1 MLNVISFFYLFKLL
15 NLVVFIKASEQ
26 QHSGNK
32 TSSDLIS
39 FRAIKSEEFS
49 NKILKNGEYTLVK
62 SLDGFTFILFDCDD
76 PKYFFP
82 KIDKTRNL
90 DRPEVRKLPS
100 VFRKA
105 IQKVAYCDSED
116 QLWKS
121 STQQIDEM
129 YAPYLAFKPLKEKLT
144 FAPLNSLILKDK
156 SVCEDYLKLLLH
168 PGYFNKDSKPPI
180 ECNHGHVNDY
190 LKKTTINF
198 FDKTEAK
205 TSTKNSQSKNET
217 SSTKNREKMFD
228 FLTKK
233 KKKNFKIME

>member
-1 MLNVISFFYLFKLL
+1 MLLKVISSIYLFTFL
-15 NLVVFIKASEQ
+15 NLIVFSKASEQ
-26 QHSGNK
+26 QQQQQNNNR

-39 FRAIKSEEFS
+39 FRELKSEEFS

-82 KIDKTRNL
+82 KIDKNRNLL
-90 DRPEVRKLPS
+90 DRPEIRKLPS
-100 VFRKA
+100 MFRKA
-105 IQKVAYCDSED
+105 MQKVAYCDSED

-121 STQQIDEM
+121 ATQQIDEM

-144 FAPLNSLILKDK
+144 FTPLTSLILKEK
-156 SVCEDYLKLLLH
+156 SVCEDYLKFLLH

-190 LKKTTINF
+190 LKK
-198 FDKTEAK
+198 
-205 TSTKNSQSKNET
+205 QQ
-217 SSTKNREKMFD
+217 
-228 FLTKK
+228 
-233 KKKNFKIME
+233 